1 MDSPWWFG
9 LIPALVAAYGCYLGY
24 ESQRSIFTVADAQTM
39 AAQLKVYGAE
49 SGDRFASLSDA
60 TADSFGITKP
70 LTGTLDR
77 SKLSFAA
84 ADKNGVHGMRY
95 SITAKDLGKQDCLN
109 LEPKFLFDS
118 VTVNATRI
126 DSSSMTV
133 PQIQALC
140 HSTFWPWTAKNT
152 VVLTGS

>member
-9 LIPALVAAYGCYLGY
+9 LIPALVAAYSGYLGY
-24 ESQRSIFTVADAQTM
+24 ESQRSVFTLADAQTV
-39 AAQLKVYGAE
+39 AAQLKVYGIQ

-60 TADSFGITKP
+60 TADSFGIAKP

-84 ADKNGVHGMRY
+84 VDKNGVHGMGY
-95 SITAKDLGKQDCLN
+95 SITAKGLGKKDCLN

-118 VTVNATRI
+118 VTVNGTRI
-126 DSSSMTV
+126 DGTSMTV
-133 PQIQALC
+133 PQIQDLC
-140 HSTFWPWTAKNT
+140 HSTFWPWADGNV
-152 VVLTGS
+152 VVLEGS